1 MGKTMLCVS
10 NEQNSLRK
18 KIAHW
23 LHDDFTLLKQWI
35 WNNVINNEFIASIQR
50 MMLE

>member
-1 MGKTMLCVS
+1 MKETMLFMS

-23 LHDDFTLLKQWI
+23 LHDDFASSKQEI
-35 WNNVINNEFIASIQR
+35 WNNNINNEFITSIQR
-50 MMLE
+50 MMLK